1 MYFPAAD
8 IELSPFIPPL
18 IACTISFFT
27 SMAGVSGAFLLLP
40 FQVSVLGFDSPAV
53 SSTNHL
59 YNIVAIPSGIYRFIK
74 EGRMLW
80 PLTWL
85 VTIGTLPGVL
95 AGVIIRINYLPSPRA
110 FKFFV
115 GFVLFYIGVKLCMDI
130 LKNQHSSGRNAI
142 PQERAVAEFRISS
155 SKLSVRQL
163 QFTFNDIQ
171 YKINTISVICL
182 SLTVGLIGGVYGIG
196 GGAII
201 APFFVSVYRLP
212 VHTVAGA
219 SLMGT
224 FLTSAVGVLFF
235 QFLATTTMAGTMNIA
250 PDYRLGLLFGIGGAV
265 GMYLGARAQRFF
277 PAQIIKAILTAAL
290 LFTAFK
296 YIFWG

>member
-1 MYFPAAD
+1 MYFPVAD

-40 FQVSVLGFDSPAV
+40 FQVSVLGFNSPAV

-85 VTIGTLPGVL
+85 VVIGTLPGVL
-95 AGVIIRINYLPSPRA
+95 AGVLIRITFLPSPEA
-110 FKFFV
+110 FKMFV
-115 GFVLFYIGVKLCMDI
+115 GFVLLYIGVKLCLDI
-130 LKNQHSSGRNAI
+130 VKRKEPTPKETETRNT
-142 PQERAVAEFRISS
+142 EFRIS
-155 SKLSVRQL
+155 KTNLSL
-163 QFTFNDIQ
+163 HSLKFTFNDIQ
-171 YKINTISVICL
+171 YKVNTFSIISL
-182 SLTVGLIGGVYGIG
+182 SLIVGLIGGIYGIG

-201 APFFVSVYRLP
+201 APFFVTIYKLP

-224 FLTSAVGVLFF
+224 FITSATGVIFF
-235 QFLATTTMAGTMNIA
+235 QLLSTSSFANTENIA

-277 PAQIIKAILTAAL
+277 KAEIIKAILTFAL

-296 YIFWG
+296 YIFFS

>member
-1 MYFPAAD
+1 MYFPVAD

-40 FQVSVLGFDSPAV
+40 FQVSVLGFNSPAV

-85 VTIGTLPGVL
+85 VVIGTLPGVL
-95 AGVIIRINYLPSPRA
+95 AGVLIRITFLPSPEA
-110 FKFFV
+110 FKMFV
-115 GFVLFYIGVKLCMDI
+115 GFVLLYIGVKLSLDI
-130 LKNQHSSGRNAI
+130 LKQKKPEQKA
-142 PQERAVAEFRISS
+142 ERAEFRIS
-155 SKLSVRQL
+155 KTALSLHSLDFDFNGVSYRVN
-163 QFTFNDIQ
+163 TF
-171 YKINTISVICL
+171 SVICL
-182 SLTVGLIGGVYGIG
+182 SLVVGLIGGIYGIG

-201 APFFVSVYRLP
+201 APFFVTIYKLP

-224 FLTSAVGVLFF
+224 FITSAVGVVFF
-235 QFLATTTMAGTMNIA
+235 QLLATSPLANGQIIA
-250 PDYRLGLLFGIGGAV
+250 PDYRLGLLFGVGGAV

-277 PAQIIKAILTAAL
+277 KAQIIKIILSVTL

-296 YIFWG
+296 YILFS

>member
-1 MYFPAAD
+1 MYFPVAD

-18 IACTISFFT
+18 IACVISFFT

-59 YNIVAIPSGIYRFIK
+59 YNIVAIPSGIYRFVK

-85 VTIGTLPGVL
+85 VVIGTLPGVL
-95 AGVIIRINYLPSPRA
+95 AGVLIRITYLPSPEA
-110 FKFFV
+110 FKLFV
-115 GFVLFYIGVKLCMDI
+115 GLVLLYIGVKLSLDLFKQKQNDQKKPTPPSHEGI
-130 LKNQHSSGRNAI
+130 
-142 PQERAVAEFRISS
+142 EFRISETS
-155 SKLSVRQL
+155 LSFRLLKFQFNGDNYQVNTLSV
-163 QFTFNDIQ
+163 
-171 YKINTISVICL
+171 ISL
-182 SLTVGLIGGVYGIG
+182 SLIVGLIGGIYGIG

-201 APFFVSVYRLP
+201 APFFVTMFKLP
-212 VHTVAGA
+212 IHTVAGA

-224 FLTSAVGVLFF
+224 FITSTTGVLFF
-235 QFLATTTMAGTMNIA
+235 QILSTTNMANTQNIA
-250 PDYRLGLLFGIGGAV
+250 PDYRLGLLFGIGGAL

-277 PAQIIKAILTAAL
+277 SATIIKSILTATL
-290 LFTAFK
+290 LFTACK
-296 YIFWG
+296 YIFFS